1 MKKQPSSLIPEETRS
16 VLRDTFKHMHDKV
29 LVEVYTGEQKTQ
41 FTEATVELVKAIA
54 ELTDKVEAKFYT
66 VNSEQAKQRGITRS
80 PALVIAPDRFK
91 IRYIGAPVGEEGR
104 TLIMMLLLA
113 STRGTLLS
121 DEALKRLFELKEPRH
136 IQIFVSPT
144 CPYCPQQALNAV
156 SAAIAL
162 PGLITAEI
170 IEMYENRD
178 YMEKYHI
185 VTVPFT
191 VINDV
196 PIGTGVRTP
205 EVFIEEVIGLASA
218 EIMSAAFAGETVE
231 LDLVIVGGG
240 PGGLSAGIYAG
251 RSGLKTAVLEKAT
264 VGGQVLITP
273 VVENYPG
280 FSQIAG
286 KTLVD
291 IMYQQAL
298 QYTYVFEG
306 EPVLEAKKTDEVF
319 ELKTNRKTYRAK
331 AIILVTGA
339 EHKKL
344 DVPGERTLY
353 GRGVSY
359 CATCDGYF
367 FKDGRRVIVVGGGN
381 SAATDAL
388 YLNSIGAQVI
398 MVHRRESLRA
408 EQFLRKSLE
417 DRKIPILWNTVVE
430 EIAGKEQVERVK
442 LRTVKDN
449 SIKELP
455 VEGVFIAIGYE
466 PNNELAKMLGL
477 ALDDE
482 GYVKVDGRQRTSMR
496 MVYAAGDVTGGIKQI
511 ATAVGQGS
519 IAALTAF
526 EDLSSPYWKERPE
539 KEAWWA
545 SEPSR

>member
-1 MKKQPSSLIPEETRS
+1 MKKQPSLIPEETRS

-430 EIAGKEQVERVK
+430 EIAGKEQVERVR
-442 LRTVKDN
+442 LRNVKDN